1 MKPGNKTTVQQTSG
15 FARAFHLP
23 FLDRVHYLD
32 ATQNDARAVEVLE
45 PQHRSG
51 SAFNGPMIL
60 VG

>member
-1 MKPGNKTTVQQTSG
+1 MKPGSKTAVRQTSG

-32 ATQNDARAVEVLE
+32 ATQNEARAVEVLE

-51 SAFNGPMIL
+51 SAFNGRT
-60 VG
+60 